1 MSINVSSNT
10 ARTPSA
16 PSAPV
21 QTPQAQATPLTEP
34 LSQPSLSLVPSD
46 PSSGTPSEHQGKR
59 LPRSQLRQVSLNQA
73 SPQDVTGVS
82 PGGNGIPSLEQARQA
97 DGRLQKNLTHWL
109 TTGKLRAQPI
119 PENASIEP
127 FVGAYRTAV
136 GDPQVQAW
144 FKSKHLNLS
153 TVRVYSDRVEGVV
166 VRDGQEVQAQ
176 FSTTDGSGW
185 WEVSAKVRATQ
196 KMLSPSDIGILLP
209 DASTGSFNHVDTIL
223 DFYGVVI
230 PNDPTASKVLGEQL
244 KTSGWPVI
252 SDDKRIQW
260 AQQLA
265 QCSQRNTDREGR
277 SGLAV
282 QLKTLLNGK
291 REGDDLKL
299 SEQTA
304 VVSPESTLA
313 QKSQVPR
320 QRFLEFLASPPFKA
334 FIEKTGFGGANQGFR
349 ISEGTLQLR
358 DSANQWISLKRFFD
372 DEVSKVSA
380 GGNAQERAAV
390 DRLNADLNQLVDMS
404 NHTGKALYSTF
415 TYDVRQ
421 VLEFNCLGSPVTVA
435 QTRDAVDWL
444 NRQLPPPPT
453 AGDYAGLSPY
463 TWTAGALSPGNYPV
477 LKAMSNGPGSVSER
491 LARYAVVAQAKAGGA
506 AEPDLTLH
514 TFFDSPD
521 ALAKA
526 EQMARALELAE
537 VADGRPLSRA
547 MRHQL
552 LSTALKLSVDP
563 DLPGKPGLVAGY
575 DIYQPNNLGRTLDEV
590 RSDIEKHLERK
601 GVSASSAPLVAHLF
615 LAQAAP
621 EFLIRPDPTVSLQA
635 PKELRLSPG
644 QVTVGSTAWLDMRL
658 GCAMAEKL
666 AGAGSS
672 RAMNYTQ
679 ILNLTRLNATTLEQE
694 ELIKDLGAKPL
705 LDWAIMAGIF
715 PKTRDG
721 RYSPGDYEAASKAFA
736 AREEATRQAFA
747 TLTAEPPTRTSV
759 LIKQLAV
766 LFPELT
772 EEEIRN
778 FRLEEDLGKAYASAN
793 RGHMETRSPLL
804 TEVLLA
810 KQVELDPLFK
820 FQKWLNE
827 LSGEKKY
834 RFNHPTV
841 SQATFEARIK
851 NLPPIAAAVES
862 AVDTYIADTRSAQKT
877 VIELMVANAPLN
889 IRQALQVGKVELFTL
904 REETG
909 EALEDDQGP
918 SSKVE
923 EKKGRHGV
931 LLRYETEA
939 AKPRFSY
946 LEVFPGSMKMI
957 PRFDFGYSL
966 SLDGKTEDG
975 KKPFGPFANVIRS
988 FRKGKPESVDFQ
1000 AYATGAAPRPNIKS
1014 NVIIEKA
1021 GVTLQGEGLSQWP
1034 GPAPVYVPNS
1044 FSSTKTG
1051 QIAEAILNSTFD
1063 GRREQLLEY
1072 ANEPTKMEQRSSFPF
1087 DSGKVFTIDNLR
1099 TVLSLTPFVGSVV
1112 NIADGNIGEGL
1123 KGLLI
1128 DFTSFAATGGLVT
1141 AKAFYKGIKAVVP
1154 LGNRAFS
1161 MTALKG
1167 SGPFLR
1173 SLFNPLDG
1181 TLNVLKSGASA
1192 LRFSKSMLSGNWV
1205 SVGEGLFMAATA
1217 FEKCRWGMGVYD
1229 QLAANAA
1236 TQAANRY
1243 PGSRAGTS
1251 QNSPVYAVQKGSKW
1265 YAIDPATRQPAGA
1278 PLEDF
1283 KADSALE

>member
-1 MSINVSSNT
+1 M
-10 ARTPSA
+10 
-16 PSAPV
+16 
-21 QTPQAQATPLTEP
+21 
-34 LSQPSLSLVPSD
+34 
-46 PSSGTPSEHQGKR
+46 
-59 LPRSQLRQVSLNQA
+59 
-73 SPQDVTGVS
+73 
-82 PGGNGIPSLEQARQA
+82 
-97 DGRLQKNLTHWL
+97 QKNLTHWL

-444 NRQLPPPPT
+444 NSQLPPPPT

-747 TLTAEPPTRTSV
+747 TL
-759 LIKQLAV
+759 
-766 LFPELT
+766 
-772 EEEIRN
+772 
-778 FRLEEDLGKAYASAN
+778 
-793 RGHMETRSPLL
+793 
-804 TEVLLA
+804 
-810 KQVELDPLFK
+810 
-820 FQKWLNE
+820 
-827 LSGEKKY
+827 
-834 RFNHPTV
+834 
-841 SQATFEARIK
+841 
-851 NLPPIAAAVES
+851 
-862 AVDTYIADTRSAQKT
+862 
-877 VIELMVANAPLN
+877 
-889 IRQALQVGKVELFTL
+889 
-904 REETG
+904 
-909 EALEDDQGP
+909 
-918 SSKVE
+918 
-923 EKKGRHGV
+923 
-931 LLRYETEA
+931 
-939 AKPRFSY
+939 
-946 LEVFPGSMKMI
+946 
-957 PRFDFGYSL
+957 
-966 SLDGKTEDG
+966 
-975 KKPFGPFANVIRS
+975 
-988 FRKGKPESVDFQ
+988 
-1000 AYATGAAPRPNIKS
+1000 
-1014 NVIIEKA
+1014 
-1021 GVTLQGEGLSQWP
+1021 SQWP

-1192 LRFSKSMLSGNWV
+1192 LRFSKTMLSGNWV